1 MKLKRPRN
9 SGRTPSPSK
18 IPGSDRLPPL
28 RLADIDAAPG
38 HLIRRAQQIAVAIFY
53 NELRTWD
60 VSPVQYAAMA
70 AIRARPGMDQRT
82 LVNNIAIDRST
93 VGSILKGL
101 EKRRLISR
109 VTPEEN
115 QRIKRLYIL
124 PAGTRLLDSTRVE
137 IQRVQDLILAP
148 LTSKER
154 RVFLQYLARVVH
166 INNRLSRA
174 PLRTTEPQSDSD
186 EPC

>member
-1 MKLKRPRN
+1 MKSRHPGDPKGKASPR
-9 SGRTPSPSK
+9 K
-18 IPGSDRLPPL
+18 IPALLPPL
-28 RLADIDAAPG
+28 RLADINTAPG

-53 NELRTWD
+53 SELRDWD

-93 VGSILKGL
+93 VGSLLKGL

-115 QRIKRLYIL
+115 QRIKQLYIL
-124 PAGTRLLDSTRVE
+124 PAGSQLLDSTRGQ
-137 IQRVQDLILAP
+137 IQRVQDQILAP
-148 LTSKER
+148 LTTKER

-166 INNRLSRA
+166 INNKLSRV
-174 PLRTTEPQSDSD
+174 PLRATESGADQPY
-186 EPC
+186 